1 MNQYELYRNIID
13 GCDEALR
20 DVFLRRMEMSLK
32 VAERKLESG
41 GAIYDPERE
50 AAIVAHI
57 SDGLPPELALKA
69 QSLWRSLL
77 RMSRGRQYH
86 FFVTHDKSLKLS
98 YEPDIRH
105 EAPDGPVLCS
115 ESDAPL
121 ISSTLGLE
129 AQPCSSVA
137 KVLEGLENGT
147 APWAALALE
156 DFYDSDWLYSMI
168 YQRLIYVNSV
178 TRAMGGKHIFLLSRQ
193 LYDLPENDM
202 ITIAFAMPS
211 HVSGILAQSLEVFAD
226 LKINLEYLRFKTQNI
241 NDDNKNQRSVIFADL
256 NGQLLSVP
264 VRAALMQLE
273 SEALSCRVI
282 GYRRRLEEV

>member
-1 MNQYELYRNIID
+1 MNEYELYRNIID

-32 VAERKLESG
+32 VAERKLASG
-41 GAIYDPERE
+41 GDIFAPERE
-50 AAIVAHI
+50 AAIIEHI

-86 FFVTHDKSLKLS
+86 YFITHDKSLRLS
-98 YEPDIRH
+98 YEPDILTA
-105 EAPDGPVLCS
+105 APDGPVLCT
-115 ESDAPL
+115 ESDARL
-121 ISSTLGLE
+121 ISSSLGLE
-129 AQPCSSVA
+129 AQTCSSVSKA
-137 KVLEGLENGT
+137 LEGLENGT

-156 DFYDSDWLYSMI
+156 NFYDSDWLYSMI
-168 YQRLIYVNSV
+168 FQRPIYVNSV
-178 TRAMGGKHIFLLSRQ
+178 QRAAGGKHVFLLSRN

-202 ITIAFAMPS
+202 ITLAFAMPS
-211 HVSGILAQSLEVFAD
+211 HVYGILAQSLEVFAD

-241 NDDNKNQRSVIFADL
+241 NDDNKNQRSVVFADF

-264 VRAALMQLE
+264 VRAALLQLE
-273 SEALSCRVI
+273 SEAPFCRVI